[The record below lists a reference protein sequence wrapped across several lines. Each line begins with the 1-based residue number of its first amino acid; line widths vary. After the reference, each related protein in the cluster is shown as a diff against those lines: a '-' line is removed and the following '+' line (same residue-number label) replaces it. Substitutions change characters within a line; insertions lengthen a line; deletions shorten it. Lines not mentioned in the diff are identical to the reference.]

1 MAVEIDIKELE
12 KMINE
17 AVSRTKSGHIQ
28 NKALKKGAEKIQSEL
43 KQSFGKFVG
52 TKYSKGYTRD
62 EIVRSN
68 ARNNKNGRYI
78 EVGWNGPHE
87 RYRLI
92 HLNEWGYTRNGKRYK
107 PRMMGTVQKTLDR
120 TEKEYY
126 RIVGEELK
134 KGYDSRK

>member
-1 MAVEIDIKELE
+1 MTVEIDIKEFE
-12 KMINE
+12 KRINE
-17 AVSRTKSGHIQ
+17 EISGNKASRIQ
-28 NKALKKGAEKIQSEL
+28 NKALVKGADKMQAEL

-68 ARNNKNGRYI
+68 ARNNKNGRYV

-126 RIVGEELK
+126 RIVREELK
-134 KGYDSRK
+134 KGYDSGK